1 LGVAFGSPFPTAVFI
16 GHPGWKESGARI
28 GYAAATGLGVL
39 VMTCFGIV
47 PLLLNIV
54 PLPALYPILLYIG
67 VVITTQAFT
76 SSDLKY
82 APAAVIAMIPWLAEW
97 TQHAMDT
104 ALGAAGTDAG
114 TVGNQVLTDAG
125 INYIGA
131 ANLGAGAIVVGMILG
146 SIVAFII
153 DRKFLR
159 ASITSLVAVVLTFFG
174 VIHSP
179 TSVSILPNAGMTIG
193 YALVALLLLGYHFG
207 LFDKLS
213 KKGGA
218 TNHA

>member
-1 LGVAFGSPFPTAVFI
+1 
-16 GHPGWKESGARI
+16 
-28 GYAAATGLGVL
+28 
-39 VMTCFGIV
+39 
-47 PLLLNIV
+47 
-54 PLPALYPILLYIG
+54 
-67 VVITTQAFT
+67 
-76 SSDLKY
+76 
-82 APAAVIAMIPWLAEW
+82 
-97 TQHAMDT
+97 
-104 ALGAAGTDAG
+104 
-114 TVGNQVLTDAG
+114 VGNQVLTDAG
-125 INYIGA
+125 INYMGA

-159 ASITSLVAVVLTFFG
+159 ASITALVAVVLTFFG

-193 YALVALLLLGYHFG
+193 YALVALLLLGYHVG